1 MYVSILSVL
10 LGGAVRMQ
18 DARYVADDVS
28 KLFLRTATLSQQES
42 VEIGERGEGGE
53 VRREEEQQEQEG
65 TLEGLFL

>member
-1 MYVSILSVL
+1 MPEYVCMYVSILSVL

-42 VEIGERGEGGE
+42 VEIGERGEGG
-53 VRREEEQQEQEG
+53 G
-65 TLEGLFL
+65 

>member
-1 MYVSILSVL
+1 M
-10 LGGAVRMQ
+10 RMQ

-42 VEIGERGEGGE
+42 VEIERERGGRG